1 MLKPNL
7 KALAQWSLDTAEAIA
22 AATPTPMDW
31 PDDAELQ
38 RRTDEFIADIEWLP
52 TFALVV
58 MGFGHGWH
66 IREALRRM
74 DAPKMYRRRSVFTR
88 KDAPLWVFPV
98 IVYEP
103 DIGRVRAVMERVNMS
118 DALAAMPLHVVTTND
133 ATSVYSVIRK
143 HQTMLAMGTYIAD
156 YAPDA
161 DRLGDGRIPFVRNLY
176 AAGDS
181 AGIMVNT
188 LLVLG

>member
-1 MLKPNL
+1 MIKPNL

-22 AATPTPMDW
+22 AATPTPLDW

-38 RRTDEFIADIEWLP
+38 RRTDEFVADIEWLP

-66 IREALRRM
+66 VREALRRM
-74 DAPKMYRRRSVFTR
+74 DAPNQYRRRSVFTR
-88 KDAPLWVFPV
+88 KGSSLWYCPV

-103 DIGRVRAVMERVNMS
+103 DMGRVRAVMERLDMS
-118 DALAAMPLHVVTTND
+118 AELARVPMHVVTTND
-133 ATSVYSVIRK
+133 ASSIYAVVRM
-143 HQTMLAMGTYIAD
+143 HQTMVAMGTYIAD

-161 DRLGDGRIPFVRNLY
+161 ERLGDGRISFVRHLY
-176 AAGDS
+176 AAGDA

-188 LLVLG
+188 MLVLG